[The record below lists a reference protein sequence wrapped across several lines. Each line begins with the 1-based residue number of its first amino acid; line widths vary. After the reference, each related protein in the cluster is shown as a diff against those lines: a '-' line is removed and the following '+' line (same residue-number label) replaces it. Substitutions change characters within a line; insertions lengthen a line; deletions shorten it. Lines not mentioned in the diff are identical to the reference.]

1 MSRGK
6 FPRPG
11 CPCRDTRNP
20 CSFCAVAIFV
30 NLGTNLCDQPLQA
43 LNTKANLSK
52 SCWTRIKHTGVTL
65 IKVQIFSNKFQ
76 LQFRGNLMIYFNYGL
91 LFNIWTCDQKN
102 RFLCRHI
109 IGRCLQLCCCVTHE
123 SLQALRYSLQAV
135 PGSLQT
141 QTHHWSMSAIVLL
154 W

>member
-6 FPRPG
+6 FP
-11 CPCRDTRNP
+11 RDTRNP

-30 NLGTNLCDQPLQA
+30 NLGTDLHDQPLQA
-43 LNTKANLSK
+43 LDTKANLSRHIIILNQNK
-52 SCWTRIKHTGVTL
+52 AYRCHFNKKKCRYSL
-65 IKVQIFSNKFQ
+65 ISSNF
-76 LQFRGNLMIYFNYGL
+76 NLGATWWFISNMAYCSMSG
-91 LFNIWTCDQKN
+91 QKN

-109 IGRCLQLCCCVTHE
+109 IGRCLQLCCCVTHDE
-123 SLQALRYSLQAV
+123 SLQAQRYSLQAV

-141 QTHHWSMSAIVLL
+141 QTHHWSMSAVVLL